1 MPPPNTVDKLIG
13 KIMEI
18 HWNWGYCTLFSDKPI
33 FFWVSPISREKWLGV
48 VTEAKF
54 RPGDVISG
62 VIHGFIVQ

>member
-1 MPPPNTVDKLIG
+1 M
-13 KIMEI
+13 
-18 HWNWGYCTLFSDKPI
+18 GYAAPKYCRHFNRENNGNSLELGILYSII

-54 RPGDVISG
+54 RPGDAISG

>member
-1 MPPPNTVDKLIG
+1 
-13 KIMEI
+13 MEI